1 MRPGMKTRRATPNP
15 PTTVDGAE
23 EVAISP
29 DKYTSLT
36 GESLGSTLD
45 INTWEGGIR
54 ALQAFERL
62 EREIEAA
69 ERVSDDLRRA
79 IRSKIFDLIASSD
92 GPRDAGVWRVTV
104 DEVKRAQRDVLF
116 NGLVEA
122 CDGNSHVFHTL
133 PVQIIQI
140 AVATVTY
147 NGEEQ
152 TWANRIFRRDIPLRG
167 GSSLIDETI
176 ELLKRRSGSAE
187 NGASRKQIT
196 DRLRR
201 GIMTYMERSVLV
213 EKASAPWRM
222 GHGNPLAFEI
232 LTGSGLPELITLGV
246 PMLQRLVLD
255 HKKFIFVPSDTEK
268 EHYLTIGDALEP
280 LEYAIID
287 DASADLERVLGG
299 GYRGE
304 DYRDALNKLL
314 RPFCEEAGKAVVT
327 GVYRASSLAP
337 ARMFY
342 AHRDYV
348 HEAARIALADSILQ
362 EHRGFPML
370 VDMADGICATYF
382 GAETLSRPTQAAFST
397 AGQPYRYLDERV
409 TRN

>member
-1 MRPGMKTRRATPNP
+1 MNSP
-15 PTTVDGAE
+15 PPSNLDGNAGVPDDPISADQYTT
-23 EVAISP
+23 
-29 DKYTSLT
+29 LT
-36 GESLGSTLD
+36 GESLEMTLD
-45 INTWEGGIR
+45 INTWEGGVR

-69 ERVSDDLRRA
+69 ERMSDDIRRS
-79 IRSKIFDLIASSD
+79 IRSNIFKLIASSD
-92 GPRDAGVWRVTV
+92 GPEGAGVYKVTL
-104 DEVKRAQRDVLF
+104 DDLKRAQRDVLF

-147 NGEEQ
+147 NGQEQ
-152 TWANRIFRRDIPLRG
+152 TWANRIFRRDINLRG
-167 GSSLIDETI
+167 GASLVDETI
-176 ELLKRRSGSAE
+176 ELLKRRSGGPE
-187 NGASRKQIT
+187 NGGSRKKIT
-196 DRLRR
+196 DQLRR
-201 GIMTYMERSVLV
+201 GIMTYMERVVLAD
-213 EKASAPWRM
+213 KSQAPWRM

-232 LTGSGLPELITLGV
+232 LTGSGQAELIALGV
-246 PMLQRLVLD
+246 PVLARLVLD
-255 HKKFIFVPSDTEK
+255 HKKFVFVPSDTVK

-287 DASADLERVLGG
+287 DASADLTRILGG

-304 DYRDALNKLL
+304 DYRDALHGVLE
-314 RPFCEEAGKAVVT
+314 PFCAAAGKAVVM
-327 GVYRASSLAP
+327 GVYRASSLSP

-348 HEAARIALADSILQ
+348 HEAARIALADSVMQ

-370 VDMADGICATYF
+370 VDMADGICTTYF
-382 GAETLSRPTQAAFST
+382 GAETLNRPTQAAFSVV
-397 AGQPYRYLDERV
+397 GQPYRYLDERV

>member
-1 MRPGMKTRRATPNP
+1 M
-15 PTTVDGAE
+15 
-23 EVAISP
+23 
-29 DKYTSLT
+29 
-36 GESLGSTLD
+36 
-45 INTWEGGIR
+45 
-54 ALQAFERL
+54 
-62 EREIEAA
+62 
-69 ERVSDDLRRA
+69 SDHLRRA
-79 IRSKIFDLIASSD
+79 IRSKIFALIASSD
-92 GPRDAGVWRVTV
+92 GPRDAGVWKVSV
-104 DEVKRAQRDVLF
+104 DEVKKAQRDVLF

-147 NGEEQ
+147 NGQEQ
-152 TWANRIFRRDIPLRG
+152 TWANRIFRRDIELRG
-167 GSSLIDETI
+167 GASLIDETI

-187 NGASRKQIT
+187 NGGSRKQIT

-201 GIMTYMERSVLV
+201 GIMTYMERAVLV
-213 EKASAPWRM
+213 EKATAPWRM

-232 LTGSGLPELITLGV
+232 LTGSGLPELISLGV

-314 RPFCEEAGKAVVT
+314 RPFCEDAGKAVVT

-348 HEAARIALADSILQ
+348 HEAARIALADSLLQ

-370 VDMADGICATYF
+370 IDMADGICTTYF
-382 GAETLSRPTQAAFST
+382 GAETLNRPTQTAFST
-397 AGQPYRYLDERV
+397 VGQPYRYLDERV

>member
-1 MRPGMKTRRATPNP
+1 MKEIDALPGEI
-15 PTTVDGAE
+15 PTADGLVPEE
-23 EVAISP
+23 EVISS
-29 DKYTSLT
+29 DKYSSLT

-45 INTWEGGIR
+45 INTWEGGVR

-69 ERVSDDLRRA
+69 EKVSDDLRRA
-79 IRSKIFDLIASSD
+79 IRSQIFELIASSD
-92 GPRDAGVWRVTV
+92 GPRDAGVWKVDL
-104 DEVKRAQRDVLF
+104 DEVKQAQRDVLF

-167 GSSLIDETI
+167 GATLIDETI
-176 ELLKRRSGSAE
+176 ELLKRRSGTAE
-187 NGASRKQIT
+187 NGGSRKQIT

-201 GIMTYMERSVLV
+201 GIMTYMERAVLV

-232 LTGSGLPELITLGV
+232 LTGSGLPELISLGV

-255 HKKFIFVPSDTEK
+255 HQKFIFVPSDTVK
-268 EHYLTIGDALEP
+268 EHYLTIGDALDP
-280 LEYAIID
+280 LEYAVID
-287 DASADLERVLGG
+287 DAYADLQRVLGG
-299 GYRGE
+299 GYRGQ
-304 DYRDALNKLL
+304 DYRDALNKML
-314 RPFCEEAGKAVVT
+314 RPFCEEAGKAVVM
-327 GVYRASSLAP
+327 GVYRASSMAP

-342 AHRDYV
+342 AHRDFV

-370 VDMADGICATYF
+370 VDMADGICRTYF
-382 GAETLSRPTQAAFST
+382 GAETLNRPTQNAFSSV
-397 AGQPYRYLDERV
+397 GQPYRYLDERV

>member
-1 MRPGMKTRRATPNP
+1 MKTFPTTPPNEADGATPN
-15 PTTVDGAE
+15 DE
-23 EVAISP
+23 DISP
-29 DKYTSLT
+29 DKYASLT
-36 GESLGSTLD
+36 GETLGSTLD
-45 INTWEGGIR
+45 INTWEGGVR

-62 EREIEAA
+62 EREIETA

-79 IRSKIFDLIASSD
+79 IRSEIFELIASTD

-104 DEVKRAQRDVLF
+104 DELKKAQRDVLF
-116 NGLVEA
+116 NGLVET
-122 CDGNSHVFHTL
+122 CDGNSHVFYTL

-147 NGEEQ
+147 YGEEQ

-176 ELLKRRSGSAE
+176 ELLKRRSGSSEAGG
-187 NGASRKQIT
+187 NRRKIT
-196 DRLRR
+196 DQLRR
-201 GIMTYMERSVLV
+201 GIMTYMERAVLV
-213 EKASAPWRM
+213 EKARAPWRM
-222 GHGNPLAFEI
+222 GHGNPLAYEI
-232 LTGSGLPELITLGV
+232 LTGSGLPDLINIGV
-246 PMLQRLVLD
+246 PMLERLVLE

-287 DASADLERVLGG
+287 DASADLQRILGG

-304 DYRDALNKLL
+304 DYRDALNKVL
-314 RPFCEEAGKAVVT
+314 RPFCEDAGKAVVM

-348 HEAARIALADSILQ
+348 HEAARIALADSVLQ

-370 VDMADGICATYF
+370 IDMADGICTTYF
-382 GAETLSRPTQAAFST
+382 GAETLNRPTQTAFGSV
-397 AGQPYRYLDERV
+397 GQPYRYLDERV

>member
-1 MRPGMKTRRATPNP
+1 MKTKSVAASP
-15 PTTVDGAE
+15 PKAADGIAPDDE
-23 EVAISP
+23 AISP
-29 DKYTSLT
+29 DKYVSLT

-45 INTWEGGIR
+45 INTWEGGVQ

-79 IRSKIFDLIASSD
+79 IRSEIFELIASTD
-92 GPRDAGVWRVTV
+92 GPRDAGVWKVTV
-104 DEVKRAQRDVLF
+104 DDVKKAQRDVLF

-122 CDGNSHVFHTL
+122 CDGNSHVFYTL

-140 AVATVTY
+140 AVATITY
-147 NGEEQ
+147 HGEEQ

-167 GSSLIDETI
+167 GSSLIDDTI
-176 ELLKRRSGSAE
+176 ELLKRRSGGSEAGG
-187 NGASRKQIT
+187 NRRKIT
-196 DRLRR
+196 DQLRR
-201 GIMTYMERSVLV
+201 GIMTYMERAVLV
-213 EKASAPWRM
+213 EKARAPWRM
-222 GHGNPLAFEI
+222 GHGNPLAYEI
-232 LTGSGLPELITLGV
+232 LTGSGLPDLITIGV
-246 PMLQRLVLD
+246 PMLERLVLE
-255 HKKFIFVPSDTEK
+255 HKKFIFVPSETEK

-287 DASADLERVLGG
+287 DASADLQRVLGG
-299 GYRGE
+299 GYRGD
-304 DYRDALNKLL
+304 DYRDALNKIL
-314 RPFCEEAGKAVVT
+314 RPFCEDAGKAVVM

-362 EHRGFPML
+362 EHRGSPML
-370 VDMADGICATYF
+370 IDMADGICTTYF
-382 GAETLSRPTQAAFST
+382 GAETLNRPTQAAFSSV
-397 AGQPYRYLDERV
+397 GQPYRYLDERV

>member
-1 MRPGMKTRRATPNP
+1 
-15 PTTVDGAE
+15 
-23 EVAISP
+23 
-29 DKYTSLT
+29 
-36 GESLGSTLD
+36 
-45 INTWEGGIR
+45 
-54 ALQAFERL
+54 
-62 EREIEAA
+62 
-69 ERVSDDLRRA
+69 
-79 IRSKIFDLIASSD
+79 
-92 GPRDAGVWRVTV
+92 
-104 DEVKRAQRDVLF
+104 
-116 NGLVEA
+116 
-122 CDGNSHVFHTL
+122 
-133 PVQIIQI
+133 
-140 AVATVTY
+140 
-147 NGEEQ
+147 
-152 TWANRIFRRDIPLRG
+152 
-167 GSSLIDETI
+167 
-176 ELLKRRSGSAE
+176 
-187 NGASRKQIT
+187 
-196 DRLRR
+196 
-201 GIMTYMERSVLV
+201 MTYMERAVLV
-213 EKASAPWRM
+213 EKATAPWRM

-232 LTGSGLPELITLGV
+232 LTGSGLPELISLGV

-314 RPFCEEAGKAVVT
+314 RPFCEDAGKAVVT

-348 HEAARIALADSILQ
+348 HEAARIALADSLLQ

-370 VDMADGICATYF
+370 IDMADGICTTYF
-382 GAETLSRPTQAAFST
+382 GAETLNRPTQTAFST
-397 AGQPYRYLDERV
+397 VGQPYRYLDERV

>member
-1 MRPGMKTRRATPNP
+1 VWK
-15 PTTVDGAE
+15 V
-23 EVAISP
+23 
-29 DKYTSLT
+29 
-36 GESLGSTLD
+36 
-45 INTWEGGIR
+45 GI
-54 ALQAFERL
+54 
-62 EREIEAA
+62 
-69 ERVSDDLRRA
+69 
-79 IRSKIFDLIASSD
+79 
-92 GPRDAGVWRVTV
+92 
-104 DEVKRAQRDVLF
+104 DEVKNAQKDVLF

-140 AVATVTY
+140 AVAAVTY
-147 NGEEQ
+147 HGEEQ

-167 GSSLIDETI
+167 GASLIDETI
-176 ELLKRRSGSAE
+176 EVLKRRSGAAE
-187 NGASRKQIT
+187 SGGSRRQIT

-201 GIMTYMERSVLV
+201 GIMSYMERAVLI

-232 LTGSGLPELITLGV
+232 LTGSGLPELIKLGV

-255 HKKFIFVPSDTEK
+255 HKKFIFVPSNTEK

-304 DYRDALNKLL
+304 DYKDALNKLL
-314 RPFCEEAGKAVVT
+314 RPFCDEAGKAVVM

-348 HEAARIALADSILQ
+348 HEAARIALADSVMQ

-370 VDMADGICATYF
+370 IDMADGICTTYF
-382 GAETLSRPTQAAFST
+382 GAETLNRPTQAAFST
-397 AGQPYRYLDERV
+397 SVSRIV
-409 TRN
+409 ISTNV

>member
-1 MRPGMKTRRATPNP
+1 MNSDGTGPALPGESGTPADEP
-15 PTTVDGAE
+15 
-23 EVAISP
+23 ISP

-45 INTWEGGIR
+45 INTWEGGVR

-69 ERVSDDLRRA
+69 EKVSDDLRKV
-79 IRSKIFDLIASSD
+79 IRSKIFRLIESNG
-92 GPRDAGVWRVTV
+92 GPRDAGVWKVTP
-104 DEVKRAQRDVLF
+104 DDLKKAQRDVLF

-147 NGEEQ
+147 SGKEQ

-167 GSSLIDETI
+167 GSSLIDDTI
-176 ELLKRRSGSAE
+176 ELLKRRSGTPE
-187 NGASRKQIT
+187 GGGSRKKIT
-196 DRLRR
+196 DQLRR
-201 GIMTYMERSVLV
+201 GIMTYMERTVLV
-213 EKASAPWRM
+213 EKAHAPWRM

-232 LTGSGLPELITLGV
+232 LTGSGQSELIRIGV
-246 PMLQRLVLD
+246 PVLERLVLQ
-255 HKKFIFVPSDTEK
+255 HKKFIFVPSDTVK
-268 EHYLTIGDALEP
+268 EHFLTIGDALEP

-287 DASADLERVLGG
+287 DAYADLKRVLGG

-304 DYRDALNKLL
+304 DYKDALKNILE
-314 RPFCEEAGKAVVT
+314 PFCEEAGRAVVM
-327 GVYRASSLAP
+327 GVYRASALAP

-348 HEAARIALADSILQ
+348 HEAATIALADSILQ

-370 VDMADGICATYF
+370 IDMADGICTTYF
-382 GAETLSRPTQAAFST
+382 GAETLNRPTQSAFST
-397 AGQPYRYLDERV
+397 VGQPYRYLDERV